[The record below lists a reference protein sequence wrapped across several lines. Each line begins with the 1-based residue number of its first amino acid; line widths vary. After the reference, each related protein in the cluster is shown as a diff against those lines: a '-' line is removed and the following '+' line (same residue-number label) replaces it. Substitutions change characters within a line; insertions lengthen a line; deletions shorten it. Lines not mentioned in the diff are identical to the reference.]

1 MLRTNVEWALYGDQS
16 INEVHMIF
24 SPSRKLFIIHVRG
37 RKISIQ
43 QKMTKIETFENKV
56 QINLVIQKSIVICWL
71 EYLL

>member
-1 MLRTNVEWALYGDQS
+1 MLRTNVQWALCGDQS

-24 SPSRKLFIIHVRG
+24 SPSRKLIIIHVRG

-56 QINLVIQKSIVICWL
+56 QMNLVM
-71 EYLL
+71 